1 MTDKRNII
9 TKNIARMFND
19 GEFVNLGVGIP
30 TFVINYIPSGVTVLL
45 HGENG
50 CVGLSKIVGHVLDN
64 NYEWETQNS
73 GENGSWSTGHKDL
86 GDAGGNY
93 ATLIPGGCCFDS
105 SMAFAM
111 VRGGHLDTTVLGA
124 LQVDVEGN
132 LANWTVPGKSVN
144 GIGGAMDIVCG
155 AKKVIIAMEHCT
167 RKGEPKLLKKCTMPL
182 TAIHCVD
189 VIVTELCTI
198 HLTESGFLVTAM
210 APGVT
215 KEELQ
220 NKTEAELTF
229 AEEIEIMIL

>member
-1 MTDKRNII
+1 
-9 TKNIARMFND
+9 
-19 GEFVNLGVGIP
+19 
-30 TFVINYIPSGVTVLL
+30 
-45 HGENG
+45 
-50 CVGLSKIVGHVLDN
+50 
-64 NYEWETQNS
+64 
-73 GENGSWSTGHKDL
+73 
-86 GDAGGNY
+86 
-93 ATLIPGGCCFDS
+93 
-105 SMAFAM
+105 
-111 VRGGHLDTTVLGA
+111 
-124 LQVDVEGN
+124 
-132 LANWTVPGKSVN
+132 
-144 GIGGAMDIVCG
+144 
-155 AKKVIIAMEHCT
+155 MEHCT